1 MIWAGWEYPRLPW
14 THAESY
20 SRRKQLPVETE
31 KEKKKKIELI
41 KQIFPLIKFSIVF
54 LSIEYSGVNS
64 THATGGIASPPHLLI
79 FSSFLSPHPSLSAA
93 ALHFTASSLSFS
105 SFLLLIKLQLRFRHI
120 SFNWLRCALS
130 SNPYFCLSILL
141 TAPEHNHH
149 FTSLIWPTWA
159 IPIPTE
165 PVRYVFRI

>member
-1 MIWAGWEYPRLPW
+1 MCRVDCHHDLGWLRIPEAAVNTCRVIF
-14 THAESY
+14 TAKAVT
-20 SRRKQLPVETE
+20 SRNGER
-31 KEKKKKIELI
+31 KKKIELI

-149 FTSLIWPTWA
+149 FTSLIWPT
-159 IPIPTE
+159 
-165 PVRYVFRI
+165 